1 MERRTVTPGFVSDA
15 LACLAEAEV
24 SEAEILARAGLPEVI
39 NEPLTG
45 SQFGRLWW
53 TIAREIDDEF
63 FGLTAQPMRP
73 GSFALLCHAV
83 LHTRNLDQALRRAIL
98 FLRVAVDEPHGTL
111 HVENGEARI
120 VLHDPSGARSAF
132 AYRTYWLILMGV
144 ASWLVGRQIP
154 LRRLEFSSPPPE
166 RIAEYSQFF
175 DAPAK
180 YDRPTTFL
188 AFNATALRWPVV
200 RTEKSVRSFLR
211 HSPGNIVV
219 RYRQEHGLILQIRER
234 LAATPPDEWPGCEA
248 LSHSLNMSSATL
260 RRRLAAEGQS
270 IGEIK
275 DEIRQVRAGRL
286 LADNRLTIS
295 EIAAELG
302 YSEPSAFHRA
312 YRKWTGKTPRGNA
325 DRG

>member
-1 MERRTVTPGFVSDA
+1 MERRTITPGFVSDA
-15 LACLAEAEV
+15 LACLENSGV
-24 SEAEILARAGLPEVI
+24 SKADILARAGLPAQI
-39 NEPLTG
+39 TAPLTG
-45 SQFGRLWW
+45 SEFGRLWW
-53 TIAREIDDEF
+53 TIAHEIDDEF
-63 FGLTAQPMRP
+63 FGLAAKPMRP
-73 GSFALLCHAV
+73 GSFALLCHSV

-98 FLRVAVDEPHGTL
+98 FMRVAVDEPHGTL
-111 HVENGEARI
+111 NVENGEARI

-132 AYRTYWLILMGV
+132 TYRTYWLILMGV

-175 DAPAK
+175 DAPAR
-180 YDRPTTFL
+180 YDREATFL
-188 AFNATALRWPVV
+188 AFNASSLRWPVV

-211 HSPGNIVV
+211 KSPGNIVV
-219 RYRQEHGLILQIRER
+219 RYRQEHGLILQIRELLTTSR
-234 LAATPPDEWPGCEA
+234 PDEWPDCEELA
-248 LSHSLNMSSATL
+248 RTLNMSSATL

-275 DEIRQVRAGRL
+275 DQIRQVQARRL
-286 LADNRLTIS
+286 LADNSFTVS

-312 YRKWTGKTPRGNA
+312 YRKWTGKTPRGSRA
-325 DRG
+325 